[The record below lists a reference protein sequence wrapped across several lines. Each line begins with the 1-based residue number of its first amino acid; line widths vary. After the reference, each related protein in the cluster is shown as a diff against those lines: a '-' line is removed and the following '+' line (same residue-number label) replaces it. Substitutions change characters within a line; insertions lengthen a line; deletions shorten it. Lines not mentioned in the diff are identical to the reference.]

1 MADEEHLFLLK
12 QRVEAWNEWRLAELE
27 TRPDLSGADLD
38 GVDLREAVLYQA
50 NLSYANLSEANLSGV
65 DLSGADLS
73 EADLSG
79 ANLSEALIKSTNSV
93 GTSFEG
99 ANVSDTVFA
108 DLDFSSCAGLDSVRH
123 YGPSTLGFDSIIRSK
138 GRIPAAFL
146 RGVGAIVDW
155 TC

>member
-1 MADEEHLFLLK
+1 MI
-12 QRVEAWNEWRLAELE
+12 
-27 TRPDLSGADLD
+27 DLD
-38 GVDLREAVLYQA
+38 QCFGVM
-50 NLSYANLSEANLSGV
+50 
-65 DLSGADLS
+65 
-73 EADLSG
+73 EADDVSHPGKNSIRELVFEIPLQLLSRIG
-79 ANLSEALIKSTNSV
+79 QGELFKDALGSCYEKH
-93 GTSFEG
+93 FEG

-138 GRIPAAFL
+138 GSIPAAFL

>member
-27 TRPDLSGADLD
+27 TRPDLSGADL
-38 GVDLREAVLYQA
+38 
-50 NLSYANLSEANLSGV
+50 
-65 DLSGADLS
+65 
-73 EADLSG
+73 SG
-79 ANLSEALIKSTNSV
+79 ANLSEALIKSTNLV

>member
-50 NLSYANLSEANLSGV
+50 NLSYANLS
-65 DLSGADLS
+65 
-73 EADLSG
+73 G
-79 ANLSEALIKSTNSV
+79 ANLSEALIKSTNLV